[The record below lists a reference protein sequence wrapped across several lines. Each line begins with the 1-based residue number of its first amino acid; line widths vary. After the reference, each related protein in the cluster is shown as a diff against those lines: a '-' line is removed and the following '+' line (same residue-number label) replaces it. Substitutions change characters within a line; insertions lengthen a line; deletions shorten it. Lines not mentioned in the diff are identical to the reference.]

1 MAHFLLLHGACH
13 GGWCWDA
20 VASILDAAGHRTTAP
35 DLPCESL
42 DAGLA
47 ESADAAVAA
56 LPDAVG
62 EVVVVGHSLGALLAP
77 LVAHRVP
84 TRRMI
89 MLAGVVG
96 APGRSLES
104 LATEDAGRDVPLQ
117 DSDLEFDAEGRF
129 RFTDAGAR
137 RVLYHDCP
145 PDVADASIARL
156 RFQRSMWRDV
166 ADFGAWPQVETVS
179 IVCAD
184 DRVVDPAW
192 SRRIAR
198 DRLGVEPVELP
209 GGHSPFLPRPAAV
222 ATVLMD
228 GL

>member
-1 MAHFLLLHGACH
+1 
-13 GGWCWDA
+13 
-20 VASILDAAGHRTTAP
+20 VAGILDAAGHRTTAP
-35 DLPCESL
+35 DLPCENL

-47 ESADAAVAA
+47 ESAEAAVAA
-56 LPDAVG
+56 LPDGVG
-62 EVVVVGHSLGALLAP
+62 EVVVVGHSLGALLVP

-84 TRRMI
+84 TRRII

-104 LATEDAGRDVPLQ
+104 LATADADRDVPLR

-145 PDVADASIARL
+145 ADVADASIARL

-166 ADFGAWPQVETVS
+166 AEFDAWPPVETMS
-179 IVCAD
+179 IVCAE

-192 SRRIAR
+192 SRRVAR
-198 DRLGVEPVELP
+198 DRLGVEPIELP
-209 GGHSPFLPRPAAV
+209 GGHSPFLARPAAV
-222 ATVLMD
+222 AAVLMD

>member
-13 GGWCWDA
+13 GGWCWDP
-20 VASILDAAGHRTTAP
+20 VATILDAAGHRTTAP

-42 DAGLA
+42 DAGLT

-56 LPDAVG
+56 LPDGIG

-84 TRRMI
+84 TRRMV

-96 APGRSLES
+96 APRTSLES
-104 LATEDAGRDVPLQ
+104 LSTEDADRDVPLE
-117 DSDLEFDAEGRF
+117 DSDLEFDTEGRF

-166 ADFGAWPQVETVS
+166 AEFDAWPQVETMSV
-179 IVCAD
+179 VCAED
-184 DRVVDPAW
+184 QIVDPAW
-192 SRRIAR
+192 SRRVAR
-198 DRLGVEPVELP
+198 DRLGVEPIELP
-209 GGHSPFLPRPAAV
+209 GGHSPFLARPAAV
-222 ATVLMD
+222 AAVLMD